1 MKTFRY
7 LLSDAPELENS
18 KPEFSTKILVDYL
31 KTRFLGVICHFEQIL
46 INDHEK
52 SLKREILLSIGE
64 IMRFMGSENITQFRF
79 KLLAVLRTAL
89 DIKQVD
95 LKDVCAKVW
104 KIFISMV
111 DLVELGP
118 LLSTIIVSLEPLMET
133 HHEAVND
140 ILKVLIIENGNLLS
154 THIADLFFLQHT
166 KVSEEIKLHVSRYT
180 DKFSNSFSS
189 DFAASLRYIDHD
201 NLTIRIYGLNHLTEL
216 FENNRSELNNLIIGQ
231 QKMQTS
237 IEKLLDTLMV
247 CIKSH
252 DEALQIAAGRCLG
265 KLAAIE
271 PSHLAPNYR
280 PQESF
285 ARSINTDEFAITA
298 LTELCSAYQSQ
309 KDTKHVD
316 AYSLAIQE
324 ILVARKVCPQKNE
337 NLKVWQAIPERMKS
351 LVEPLL
357 TSCYTITQPLSKV
370 KTHPVFGSIRCSTYE
385 EWAFTWA
392 SKTIDLIS
400 DDSIR
405 SLLRSFK
412 LSMRFDIR
420 ILTMALPY
428 IILHAIQ
435 LSEQQDRQEIAE
447 EFSTVANYV
456 HNSTNRSDNSLG
468 DSRKQYIN
476 YKTIR
481 DLDFS
486 VSTNESD
493 SIAKNDTIDVIAIK
507 CAKLIFNQLD
517 FLDRWVRTS
526 QADKHHK
533 IVSTFV
539 DQFDKKLLASA
550 NFKCGEYARALMYLE
565 AYIEANRSERL
576 QVELSFLF
584 QIYAELMDPDSLEGA
599 LNMKHTE
606 PTLTEQILRNN
617 VQGRLQ
623 ESTVCYERM
632 MHLDGLN
639 ESNAKNMIE
648 CYLGLDQP
656 ETAILLA
663 EGLMKE
669 LYDQNYEAILQSSA
683 EPLWRLSRFDALEEL
698 IENSNFKESSEWG
711 IRCGQIL
718 LDFRKNDKQLFE
730 LEVDKS
736 HLAVL
741 KDLRIVG
748 DEQNCYHKG
757 YSNVMKLHLI
767 SEIEQAYCLT
777 SKILN
782 GVLALDQISQAF
794 KKLFQDW
801 NARLQLLQPAARIIE
816 PVLCLRRIVLNEV
829 KSLIGGRNMDVN
841 IYRALESQIND
852 YIGTSWIKSIELA
865 RDDGCIQQADL
876 YILNAESYKPKS
888 LFIEKAK
895 SLWKKGDQ
903 TNCFKVLER
912 GLEDLKPNKANK
924 KSIDNLAHAE
934 AKFLI
939 AYYNAESLNIS
950 NNLNVHC
957 FKQAISSESEK
968 AYVHYAQY
976 LDKTL
981 SVMPEKTAN
990 EPYNPKSYDI
1000 QLEIFLLYFKSMSY
1014 GCKYIYQSMP
1024 RALSIWLDFTTI
1036 NEFKNKRQEDHFR
1049 RVASQMNQFAESY
1062 TAKLPPFVFFTAFSQ
1077 LVSRI
1082 CHPSVDV
1089 YTVLKTIL
1097 VKLILSFPQQS
1108 LWMILSVYKSSYASR
1123 VRRCTEVLSDKR
1135 LQSKEMQKL
1144 IQDFNS
1150 LAEKMIE
1157 LTNKDLPQK
1166 QAKFS
1171 IKAIFPQLP
1180 ALLSKPG
1187 FSQILL
1193 PIQKYMQPVLPPLHQ
1208 RDEPANSFKAF
1219 PNRAVTIV
1227 GMKDELVVLPS
1238 LQKPRRVTLIGSDG
1252 KNYMIMMKPKDDLRK
1267 DFRLME
1273 FNSVVKQYLHQN
1285 SDARQRRLNIRTYAV
1300 LPLNEECGILE
1311 WVLQL
1316 LVIHFDFII
1325 LISLLLQINI

>member
-1 MKTFRY
+1 MDTFSY
-7 LLSDAPELENS
+7 LLSDV
-18 KPEFSTKILVDYL
+18 PEFSSKVMVDYL

-52 SLKREILLSIGE
+52 SLKREILLSIGD

-95 LKDVCAKVW
+95 LKDICAQVW
-104 KIFISMV
+104 KIFILMV

-118 LLSTIIVSLEPLMET
+118 LLSTIFVSLEPLMEA
-133 HHEAVND
+133 HHDAVNE
-140 ILKVLIIENGNLLS
+140 ILRVLIIENGNLLS

-166 KVSEEIKLHVSRYT
+166 NVSDEIKMHVSKYM
-180 DKFSNSFSS
+180 DKSKRNFL
-189 DFAASLRYIDHD
+189 AELTASLRYINHD
-201 NLTIRIYGLNHLTEL
+201 NLRIRIYGLDYLTEL
-216 FENNRSELNNLIIGQ
+216 FESNRDALNNLIIGQ
-231 QKMQTS
+231 QKMHSS
-237 IEKLLDTLMV
+237 IENLLDMLMI

-265 KLAAIE
+265 QLAAIE
-271 PSHLAPNYR
+271 PSHLSRNYR

-285 ARSINTDEFAITA
+285 ARSIDTDEFAITA

-309 KDTKHVD
+309 KDTKNVD

-324 ILVARKVCPQKNE
+324 ILVARKVCPQRNE

-357 TSCYTITQPLSKV
+357 TSCYTFTKSFTKV
-370 KTHPVFGSIRCSTYE
+370 KIHPVFGSFRCTTYE
-385 EWAFTWA
+385 EWAYTWA
-392 SKTIDLIS
+392 SKTIDVVT

-405 SLLRSFK
+405 DLLRSFK

-435 LSEQQDRQEIAE
+435 SSDPNDRHEIAE

-456 HNSTNRSDNSLG
+456 ANNGEGNPSISSQ
-468 DSRKQYIN
+468 SYVN

-493 SIAKNDTIDVIAIK
+493 SVAKNDTIDVIAIK

-526 QADKHHK
+526 QNDQYHK
-533 IVSTFV
+533 IVSEFV
-539 DQFDKKLLASA
+539 KQFDKKLLASA
-550 NFKCGEYARALMYLE
+550 NYKCGEYARALMYLE
-565 AYIEANRSERL
+565 TYIEENPSQRL
-576 QVELSFLF
+576 QTELSFLF

-599 LNMKHTE
+599 LNLKDTE

-632 MHLDGLN
+632 MHVNGLID
-639 ESNAKNMIE
+639 SNAKDMVE

-669 LYDQNYEAILQSSA
+669 LYNQNYDVILQSTA
-683 EPLWRLSRFDALEEL
+683 EPLWRLSRFEALEDL
-698 IENSNFKESSEWG
+698 IETSNLKESSEWG

-718 LDFRKNDKQLFE
+718 LDFRKNDNDIFE
-730 LEVDKS
+730 REIDKS
-736 HLAVL
+736 RLAVL
-741 KDLRIVG
+741 NDLRIVG

-767 SEIEQAYCLT
+767 SEIEQAYSLT

-782 GVLALDQISQAF
+782 GDLDSTQISNAF
-794 KKLFQDW
+794 ENLFHDW
-801 NARLQLLQPAARIIE
+801 DGRLQLLQPTARIIE
-816 PVLCLRRIVLNEV
+816 PVLCLRRIILNEV
-829 KSLIGGRNMDVN
+829 RSSIQIIGSN
-841 IYRALESQIND
+841 ISENIFDALENQIND
-852 YIGTSWIKSIELA
+852 YIGRSWIKSIDLA
-865 RDDGCIQQADL
+865 REEGCIQQADL
-876 YILNAESYKPKS
+876 YILNAESCKPKF

-895 SLWKKGDQ
+895 LMWKKGDQ

-912 GLEDLKPNKANK
+912 GIEELKPNKANR
-924 KSIDNLAHAE
+924 KSIDSLAHAE

-957 FKQAISSESEK
+957 FKQAIQSESEK

-981 SVMPEKTAN
+981 AVMPEKTAH
-990 EPYNPKSYDI
+990 ELYNPKSYDI
-1000 QLEIFLLYFKSMSY
+1000 QMEIFLLYFKSMLFGS
-1014 GCKYIYQSMP
+1014 KYVYQSMP
-1024 RALSIWLDFTTI
+1024 RALSIWLDFTAAS
-1036 NEFKNKRQEDHFR
+1036 EFKNKKQEDHFKK
-1049 RVASQMNQFAESY
+1049 VTNQMNQIAENY
-1062 TAKLPPFVFFTAFSQ
+1062 TLKLPAFVFFTAFSQ
-1077 LVSRI
+1077 LVS
-1082 CHPSVDV
+1082 P
-1089 YTVLKTIL
+1089 
-1097 VKLILSFPQQS
+1097 
-1108 LWMILSVYKSSYASR
+1108 
-1123 VRRCTEVLSDKR
+1123 
-1135 LQSKEMQKL
+1135 KE
-1144 IQDFNS
+1144 D
-1150 LAEKMIE
+1150 
-1157 LTNKDLPQK
+1157 
-1166 QAKFS
+1166 
-1171 IKAIFPQLP
+1171 
-1180 ALLSKPG
+1180 
-1187 FSQILL
+1187 
-1193 PIQKYMQPVLPPLHQ
+1193 
-1208 RDEPANSFKAF
+1208 
-1219 PNRAVTIV
+1219 
-1227 GMKDELVVLPS
+1227 
-1238 LQKPRRVTLIGSDG
+1238 
-1252 KNYMIMMKPKDDLRK
+1252 
-1267 DFRLME
+1267 
-1273 FNSVVKQYLHQN
+1273 
-1285 SDARQRRLNIRTYAV
+1285 
-1300 LPLNEECGILE
+1300 
-1311 WVLQL
+1311 
-1316 LVIHFDFII
+1316 HF
-1325 LISLLLQINI
+1325 